1 MFNIETK
8 RNPLALVL
16 AVYGLCFLCRILE
29 YFILRTDQTFWGEA
43 FLHKLA
49 GIAILLLALR
59 LCQLSLKSIGFGFS
73 NGLGKLLGGLA
84 FGLLVFLPAYLTE
97 MALLAAQNKTP
108 SLEMYVSAYAV
119 DGNSSRQTALIFFLI
134 CLLGNIINV
143 IMEEGVFRGLFQKLL
158 ENKYSF
164 IAAACFSAIL
174 FGFWHIMAPLRSYY
188 DGTMSFN
195 GLIANALLLVSTSAL
210 VGFKFSLLTKLTNS
224 LYMAMGH
231 HFINNAIVNMLHVV
245 SSSGADELMV
255 LRISIA
261 QAVSFIIVL
270 IWYILAKAKHSAF
283 VIS

>member
-16 AVYGLCFLCRILE
+16 AVYGICFLCRIWE

-49 GIAILLLALR
+49 GIAILLLTLR
-59 LCQLSLKSIGFGFS
+59 LCRLSLKSIGFGFS
-73 NGLGKLLGGLA
+73 NGLGQLLAGLA
-84 FGLLVFLPAYLTE
+84 FGLLVFLPAYLVE
-97 MALLAAQNKTP
+97 IALLAAQNKTP
-108 SLEMYVSAYAV
+108 SLEIYVSAYAV
-119 DGNSSRQTALIFFLI
+119 DGNSSRQTALIFFII

-231 HFINNAIVNMLHVV
+231 HFINNAIVNMLHVA

-270 IWYILAKAKHSAF
+270 IWYILAQTKER
-283 VIS
+283 